1 MNQQYLVIVERAP
14 HNFAAYAPDLPG
26 CVATGS
32 TKEETLTNMRIDEPE
47 STYIIA
53 VVDLDDPDEMMDLII
68 IDRLIELQVE
78 HNIPIS
84 VIPTRMP
91 ERVALL
97 ERRQGH
103 YHSPAALLPPAPV

>member
-1 MNQQYLVIVERAP
+1 VLERPAITELTNLIRRQYP
-14 HNFAAYAPDLPG
+14 GAAYRIGPG
-26 CVATGS
+26 
-32 TKEETLTNMRIDEPE
+32 IDEPE

-53 VVDLDDPDEMMDLII
+53 VVDLDDPDEVMDLII

-103 YHSPAALLPPAPV
+103 YHSPAALLPPDPV